1 MIAAGLVG
9 RAAAGGRRLNRCRVV
24 QKKAAGM

>member
-1 MIAAGLVG
+1 MIAAGLAG
-9 RAAAGGRRLNRCRVV
+9 RAAARRLNRCRVV